1 MVGLFKGHILLHEQP
16 FSRWTFH
23 GENWNKNYASE
34 YFCLHWSYY
43 FHLQTKNG
51 EFLLKLSLQNAYLNV
66 LLEIVMT
73 FYGVLMWK
81 YEEMHS
87 YLFQIYLTRRQW
99 VACVLF
105 ALIRILK
112 VLLLLLRSL
121 KEIDCHIRILLIPWF
136 CGFLYMTKWTMTN
149 SRVLIHCLVINVI
162 FYVLKWKSL
171 SLLLFFKKRNTSIL
185 VNWGERRKIPYS
197 RMQNGI

>member
-1 MVGLFKGHILLHEQP
+1 MSSLFQDELSMVKTEIKTMPQSIFACTGP
-16 FSRWTFH
+16 TTFIY
-23 GENWNKNYASE
+23 K
-34 YFCLHWSYY
+34 
-43 FHLQTKNG
+43 TKNG
-51 EFLLKLSLQNAYLNV
+51 EFLLELSIQNAYLNV

-73 FYGVLMWK
+73 SYGVLMWK
-81 YEEMHS
+81 YEELHS

-99 VACVLF
+99 VAGVLL
-105 ALIRILK
+105 ALVYILK
-112 VLLLLLRSL
+112 VLLLFLRSL